1 MNAFRTIHAKEFRGQ
16 PLRYELYKGSKIK
29 GVETVAYG
37 PATVRAPF
45 WLENPYSET
54 IRIGEDQDFVSE
66 ITVKGGNLAYIPETL
81 SVFMADGRSEYD
93 QCSVCCELDYVKQD
107 DMIIETLKKRV
118 EAAKTLKNLIDYRDS
133 IKQKMDELFKANKEQ
148 QKDPSKVI
156 YTFWTNDTEITENR
170 QNSLDYLELISQCEV
185 VLVTKDNLHEYILP
199 SEPLHPAYIYLSETH
214 RADYLRTYFMN
225 FHGGGYSDIKKTTG
239 SWLKGFEEL
248 ATSDKW
254 INGYPEIEGG
264 VAHEPVKQFYKELVG
279 NCAYIC
285 KPNTPLTNEWYADMI
300 SLLDT
305 KLEKL
310 QLYPASFPQDCS
322 EISEGK
328 YPIGWVEMLGI
339 IFHKVCYTYKDKL
352 MNTLPSPICYDYR

>member
-16 PLRYELYKGSKIK
+16 PLRYELYRGSKIK

-37 PATVRAPF
+37 PVTVRAPF
-45 WLENPYSET
+45 WVENPYSET

-66 ITVKGGNLAYIPETL
+66 ITVKGQNLAYIPETL
-81 SVFMADGRSEYD
+81 SVFMSDGRSEYD
-93 QCSVCCELDYVKQD
+93 QCSVCCELDYVKQE

-118 EAAKTLKNLIDYRDS
+118 EAAKSLKNLIDYRDS
-133 IKQKMDELFKANKEQ
+133 IKRKMDELSKANERK
-148 QKDPSKVI
+148 KDPSKVI

-170 QNSLDYLELISQCEV
+170 KNSLEQLELMCDCQV
-185 VLVTKDNLHEYILP
+185 VLVTKDNLHEYILS
-199 SEPLHPAYIYLSETH
+199 SEPLHPAYKYLSETH
-214 RADYLRTYFMN
+214 RSDYLRTYFMK

-248 ATSDKW
+248 EASDKW
-254 INGYPEIEGG
+254 INGYTELEKG
-264 VAHEPVKQFYKELVG
+264 VVHEPVKSFYKELLG

-300 SLLDT
+300 SLLDA

-310 QLYPASFPQDCS
+310 RLYPSTFPQDCAHLS
-322 EISEGK
+322 NGK
-328 YPIGWVEMLGI
+328 YPIGWGEMLGD
-339 IFHKVCYTYKDKL
+339 IFHRVSYKYKDKL
-352 MNTLPSPICYDYR
+352 MNTLPTSIFQGYR